1 MRLEGG
7 RCRQATMN
15 GHEAR
20 LIPPCSQMTDKK
32 EILFCGVCRSI
43 KEEYLQTQHNWLDC
57 SKVRSPNLSSA
68 VGGPQEIYP
77 YTSMQS
83 KFFFL
88 WATHRYPNFLHYS
101 LTLSSMT
108 NTTRHQNRSN
118 GYKLIGN
125 K

>member
-68 VGGPQEIYP
+68 VGGLKKYIPTPQCSQNSFSCGRLTGTLIS
-77 YTSMQS
+77 YTTAS
-83 KFFFL
+83 
-88 WATHRYPNFLHYS
+88 P
-101 LTLSSMT
+101 
-108 NTTRHQNRSN
+108 
-118 GYKLIGN
+118 
-125 K
+125 